1 MPVPYTFA
9 QFPNGSVI
17 PLGQLDANFAYI
29 ENQFAGGG
37 GDIVPVVQGG
47 TGATTP
53 SAAMINLLPLQ
64 TGANGKFL
72 TTDGSGNLSW
82 ATPSGVV
89 AGVSSFS
96 GGTTGLLPGIA
107 TAGAIT
113 LSGTLNV
120 ANGGTGATTQ
130 PAAINNLL
138 PSQTGA
144 AGQFLVTNGTN
155 VSWTAGIPG
164 SGTVTSVDVSGAL
177 TGLTFSGGPIT
188 STGIITL
195 GGVLSVANGG
205 TGLASTPAQGQV
217 LIGNGTNYT
226 LNTLTAGSN
235 ITITNGPGS
244 ITISATGGGGGGG
257 VTDISFGT
265 TGLTPNTA
273 TTGSV
278 TVAGV
283 LAIANGGTG
292 QNNAVSAL
300 NALLPSQA
308 GNANYVLKTDG
319 AGVVSWTPNTA
330 LATGNYG
337 AISVTSAS
345 PGPTSWSINN
355 GYVTPSM
362 LTTGGPSWNSSGLVT
377 ASNYTANGGTTST
390 LTLVSSG
397 ANFTVVASGGAG
409 GDITVGTPSG
419 NAMTVPD
426 SAGAGVE
433 GTGPYVNT
441 SDATLKENVSEIA
454 NSLAAVKKLAGVHFN
469 WIADAN
475 KKKQIGLIAQE
486 VQKVVPEAVSV
497 TSSKK
502 LGVAYS
508 SLVPLLIN
516 AIKELESRV
525 AALEAKG

>member
-9 QFPNGSVI
+9 QYPNGSVI

-37 GDIVPVVQGG
+37 GDVVPVVQGG
-47 TGATTP
+47 TGSTTP
-53 SAAMINLLPLQ
+53 SGAMTNLLPLQ
-64 TGANGKFL
+64 TGSSGKFL

-96 GGTTGLLPGIA
+96 GGSTGLLPAIA

-113 LSGTLNV
+113 LSGTLNL

-130 PAAINNLL
+130 AAAINNLL
-138 PSQTGA
+138 PSQTSA
-144 AGQFLVTNGTN
+144 AGQFLVTDGTN

-164 SGTVTSVDVSGAL
+164 SGTVTSVNVSGAS

-188 STGIITL
+188 ASGIITL
-195 GGVLSVANGG
+195 GGVLSTANGG
-205 TGLASTPAQGQV
+205 TGISSTPANGQV
-217 LIGNGTNYT
+217 LIGNGLNYT
-226 LNTLTAGSN
+226 LNTLTAGAN

-244 ITISATGGGGGGG
+244 ITIAATGGGGGG
-257 VTDISFGT
+257 VSDISFGT
-265 TGLTPNTA
+265 TGLTPSTA
-273 TTGSV
+273 TSGSV

-292 QNNAVSAL
+292 QNNVVSAL
-300 NALLPSQA
+300 NALLPAQA

-345 PGPTSWSINN
+345 PGPTSWAINN
-355 GYVTPSM
+355 GYVTPAM
-362 LTTGGPSWNSSGLVT
+362 LTTGAPSWNSSGLATVSNLT
-377 ASNYTANGGTTST
+377 ASGGATST
-390 LTLVSSG
+390 ITLVSSG
-397 ANFTVVASGGAG
+397 TNYTVSATGGAG
-409 GDITVGTPSG
+409 GDLTLGTPTG
-419 NAMTVPD
+419 NNFLVPN

-433 GTGPYVNT
+433 GTGPYTNI
-441 SDATLKENVSEIA
+441 SDATLKENVEVIED
-454 NSLAAVKKLAGVHFN
+454 SLAKVKQITGVYYNWISDEQNNRQAGV
-469 WIADAN
+469 
-475 KKKQIGLIAQE
+475 IAQE
-486 VQKVVPEAVSV
+486 VQKVLPEAVRV

-508 SLVPLLIN
+508 TLIPILIN
-516 AIKELESRV
+516 AIKELEARV
-525 AALEAKG
+525 VALESKG